1 MIDPRPDLTTDA
13 TLSLWTKLLNMALI
27 EDEQLAYI
35 LHGFRCA
42 GARLT
47 KTNAGYSMRPEFN
60 KDSLWDNQAEYD
72 RDKQQFLV
80 KYSKTFISLLDR
92 LEGAA

>member
-1 MIDPRPDLTTDA
+1 MEDPRPDLIYDTE
-13 TLSLWTKLLNMALI
+13 LWTKLLNMA
-27 EDEQLAYI
+27 ESVDEQLAYT

-42 GARLT
+42 GARLV

-60 KDSLWDNQAEYD
+60 KESLWDNQAEYE

-80 KYSKTFISLLDR
+80 KYGKTFVSLLDR
-92 LEGAA
+92 LESEDEL